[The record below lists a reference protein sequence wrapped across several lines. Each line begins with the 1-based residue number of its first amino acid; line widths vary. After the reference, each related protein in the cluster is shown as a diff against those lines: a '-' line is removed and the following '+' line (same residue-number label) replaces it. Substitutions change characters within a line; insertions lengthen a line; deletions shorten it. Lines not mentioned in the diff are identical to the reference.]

1 MLCRVYEEDS
11 NPSLSTRTLLAEKLE
26 APVERITVWF
36 QNQRARYFPAKRLL
50 KESKMF
56 KDNVSELSAKKG
68 MKKSDTPLKDSAGPS
83 STVIATQGS
92 SQSVNTN
99 KPSATITQEQEAQIQ
114 SCVNTILGTTI
125 VPSINTASNLVTN
138 QAQMHQLAGFP
149 LPMMNMAQVL
159 KPGIQL
165 PTSSSAEI
173 QQQFAQYLGFQPQ
186 LFTVSQT
193 NVTNSETQAL
203 NLMKSQQPIV
213 IKDEPCDLSA
223 PPKSTN

>member
-1 MLCRVYEEDS
+1 MYEEDS

-68 MKKSDTPLKDSAGPS
+68 MKKSDTPLQDSTGSS
-83 STVIATQGS
+83 STFGANQGTS
-92 SQSVNTN
+92 HSVNN

-125 VPSINTASNLVTN
+125 VPSLPTATSLVTN

-149 LPMMNMAQVL
+149 IPLMNIAQVL
-159 KPGIQL
+159 KPGLQL

-193 NVTNSETQAL
+193 TATNSATQAL
-203 NLMKSQQPIV
+203 NLMKSQDPII